1 MKLIVAIVHVK
12 DATGLVRSLAIRGFG
27 ATTIDSSGGLLRQGN
42 VTLLI
47 GVQEALVA
55 DALELVR
62 RHCRIRA
69 RQVNPLLPVA
79 EPGEVYVSNPV
90 EVQVGGATVFV
101 VNVERYERIA

>member
-1 MKLIVAIVHVK
+1 MKLIVAVLHVK
-12 DATGLVRSLAIRGFG
+12 DADGLLRSLASRGFG

-55 DALELVR
+55 DALALIKRHTQVR
-62 RHCRIRA
+62 SRY
-69 RQVNPLLPVA
+69 VNPLLPVA
-79 EPGEVYVSNPV
+79 EPGEIYVSNPV

-101 VNVERYERIA
+101 VSVERYERIA

>member
-1 MKLIVAIVHVK
+1 MKLVVAVVHAK
-12 DATGLVRSLAIRGFG
+12 DADGLLRSLASRGFG

-55 DALELVR
+55 DALGVIK
-62 RHCRIRA
+62 RHCQLRSRF
-69 RQVNPLLPVA
+69 VNPLLPVA
-79 EPGEVYVSNPV
+79 EPAEVYVSNPV

-101 VNVERYERIA
+101 VSVERYERIA

>member
-1 MKLIVAIVHVK
+1 MKLIVAVVHVR
-12 DATGLVRSLAIRGFG
+12 DADGLARSLASRGFG
-27 ATTIDSSGGLLRQGN
+27 ATIIDSSGGLLRQGN

-55 DALELVR
+55 DALGLVK
-62 RHCRIRA
+62 RHCQVRSRH
-69 RQVNPLLPVA
+69 VNPLLPVA

-101 VNVERYERIA
+101 VSVERYERIA